1 MKRYEKLFKKQ
12 RIENYN
18 YLIAKEQPLSYE
30 TENFQ
35 KTILNLEISNVD
47 NIYKTIQITST
58 SQSEGKTTVLSNL
71 AYLLAEK
78 GKKVLIIDLDLRRP
92 KIHHV
97 VNQPNDQGITDYLLN
112 EKPLNEIINSSEEF
126 GFDYILSGKRIT
138 AISNALN
145 SNKLQELLEELKE
158 SYDYILL
165 DTPPTYVVADSY
177 YISKIVDGI
186 IYIIGQSV
194 ARKKEVREGISEL
207 KKMQTPL
214 IGIILSQVK
223 LRKNQRYYYYEA

>member
-1 MKRYEKLFKKQ
+1 MKRREKLFKRK

-35 KTILNLEISNVD
+35 KAILNLEISNVD
-47 NIYKTIQITST
+47 NNFKVIQITST
-58 SQSEGKTTVLSNL
+58 TQSEGKTTVLSNL

-78 GKKVLIIDLDLRRP
+78 GKKVLIVDLDLRRP
-92 KIHHV
+92 KVHHV
-97 VNQPNDQGITDYLLN
+97 VNKLNDFGIADFLLN
-112 EKPLNEIINSSEEF
+112 EKSENKIIHKSEEF

-138 AISNALN
+138 AISNALT
-145 SNKLQELLEELKE
+145 SNKLSELLENYKE
-158 SYDYILL
+158 QYDYILL

-177 YISKIVDGI
+177 YISKLVDGI
-186 IYIIGQSV
+186 IYIVGQGI
-194 ARKKEVREGISEL
+194 ARKKEVKEGLSEL
-207 KKMQTPL
+207 KKMQTPI

-223 LRKNQRYYYYEA
+223 IRKNQRYYYYES